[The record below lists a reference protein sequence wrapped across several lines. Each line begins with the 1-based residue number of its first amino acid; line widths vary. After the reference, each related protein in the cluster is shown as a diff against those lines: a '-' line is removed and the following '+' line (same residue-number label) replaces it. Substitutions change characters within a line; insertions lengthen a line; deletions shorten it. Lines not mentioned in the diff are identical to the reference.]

1 MDTDRPAGA
10 ITLQQLRVFAAAARH
25 GSFARA
31 ADALNLSEPN
41 VSTHIQALER
51 ALNATLFARSRG
63 RRQVH
68 LTEAG
73 AILLE
78 TSSDIFEALERGL
91 RSLEHMREAERS
103 RVRVGVGVYF
113 GGYLMPRLQDRFRR
127 AHPEVAL
134 RVEVFNEPVAAS
146 ERVIQ
151 GHLDL
156 LVVGDA
162 IQHPAL
168 VSEPFPG
175 FDCVLVAAP
184 GHQLAGRR
192 GVPFREL
199 RHEPMVVRVRS
210 APSWRA
216 LEQLA
221 ARHGFSFEV
230 ALESP
235 DMDSEVQAVSSG
247 VGLAAM
253 PWETVAPRIAAGQL
267 AVLDVEGLPIHAQ
280 RYLVSRR
287 GTLPEAV
294 VALKA
299 VLRDSTDLL
308 TAGIVP
314 ANALTGQAAAI
325 ARRRDLI

>member
-1 MDTDRPAGA
+1 MGLDRPFSA
-10 ITLQQLRVFAAAARH
+10 ITLQQLRVFAAAARE

-31 ADALNLSEPN
+31 AEALSLSEPN

-51 ALNATLFARSRG
+51 VLSTTLFERSRG

-73 AILLE
+73 AILLA
-78 TSSDIFEALERGL
+78 TSSDIFDALERGL
-91 RSLEHMREAERS
+91 RSLEQMRETERT

-127 AHPEVAL
+127 AYPDVAL
-134 RVEVFNEPVAAS
+134 RVEVFNEPVTAS

-151 GHLDL
+151 GQLDL

-162 IQHPAL
+162 IEHPAL
-168 VSEPFPG
+168 VSEPCIG

-184 GHQLAGRR
+184 GHALAGRR
-192 GVPFREL
+192 SVPFRAL
-199 RHEPMVVRVRS
+199 QHEPMVVRVRS

-216 LEQLA
+216 LERLA
-221 ARHGFSFEV
+221 ADHGFALDV

-235 DMDSEVQAVSSG
+235 DMDSEVQAVSTG
-247 VGLAAM
+247 VGLGVM

-280 RYLVSRR
+280 RYLVFRR
-287 GTLPEAV
+287 GPVPAAV
-294 VALKA
+294 VAFKS
-299 VLRDSTDLL
+299 VLHGSSDLL
-308 TAGIVP
+308 STGLVP
-314 ANALTGQAAAI
+314 APAGRGGQ
-325 ARRRDLI
+325 R

>member
-1 MDTDRPAGA
+1 MGMDRPLGA
-10 ITLQQLRVFAAAARH
+10 ITLQQLRVFAAAARE

-31 ADALNLSEPN
+31 AEALSLSEPN

-51 ALNATLFARSRG
+51 VLSTTLFERSRG

-73 AILLE
+73 AVLLA
-78 TSSDIFEALERGL
+78 TSSEIFGALERGL
-91 RSLEHMREAERS
+91 RSLEQMRETERS

-127 AHPEVAL
+127 AHPDVAL
-134 RVEVFNEPVAAS
+134 RVEVFNEPVAAA

-151 GHLDL
+151 GQLDL
-156 LVVGDA
+156 LVVGGA
-162 IQHPAL
+162 IDHPAL
-168 VSEPFPG
+168 VSEPFSG

-184 GHQLAGRR
+184 GHPLASRR
-192 GVPFREL
+192 GVPFGAL
-199 RHEPMVVRVRS
+199 RDEPMVVRVRS
-210 APSWRA
+210 APSWQA
-216 LEQLA
+216 LERLA
-221 ARHGFSFEV
+221 AEHGFSLEV

-247 VGLAAM
+247 VGLGAM

-287 GTLPEAV
+287 GPVPDGVLAF
-294 VALKA
+294 KA
-299 VLRDSTDLL
+299 MLHDSTDVLSSGL
-308 TAGIVP
+308 VP
-314 ANALTGQAAAI
+314 VAT
-325 ARRRDLI
+325 